1 MVPSSSKRIKVES
14 DHPLISTKKR
24 RVRRKP
30 LSDLPDD
37 VLERIFTLLPIRQAV
52 RAGVVSTRFKQVWLF
67 SRNLHFGRWFT
78 THKGILEAISIID
91 HVFRAHAGPQIQSFK
106 LYIDPTDIEPMVR
119 KWIEI
124 SISKGVEELE
134 LNFIAARI
142 DPFLLSR
149 DLIDVESLRV
159 LKLTFCEIDFPP
171 DLNSLHLLDTLILK
185 KVEITSEM
193 IETLIL
199 NCTLLETL
207 ELVHC
212 DAIHQLTLSA
222 QNHKRLKVFKL
233 GDCSDLSLVEIDAPS
248 LRSFHFYGQ
257 VPLFLFEDISQ
268 LKDAVINFIPPKGFM
283 RHSSIRNTLDD
294 LANISILTVNSIV
307 LEGIS
312 PNYEDLKHKTRGLP
326 FSYRNLKE
334 FQLIL
339 HGAVYCNT
347 YDIAAFLNNC
357 PFVEKVFIDLNE
369 CSFEGSIY
377 WELHQKQELESFRFL
392 CRLKFVKVKGF
403 RFQQHEHELVK
414 FFLQKAINLETL
426 ALVSARNQL
435 YPGFYSDDIEN
446 YQKFIMW
453 KTCPRARVTF
463 SNDCEDKTTRPT
475 HQKIWQT

>member
-1 MVPSSSKRIKVES
+1 M
-14 DHPLISTKKR
+14 
-24 RVRRKP
+24 
-30 LSDLPDD
+30 SDLPDD
-37 VLERIFTLLPIRQAV
+37 VLERIFTLLPVKQAV
-52 RAGVVSTRFKQVWLF
+52 RAGVVSTRFKRVWLF
-67 SRNLHFGRWFT
+67 SRKLHFGRWFT
-78 THKGILEAISIID
+78 TQKGILEAMSAID

-134 LNFIAARI
+134 LNFVAARI
-142 DPFLLSR
+142 ERFQLSR

-171 DLNSLHLLDTLILK
+171 DLTRLHLLDTLILK
-185 KVEITSEM
+185 KVEITSDM

-222 QNHKRLKVFKL
+222 RNHKRLKVFKL
-233 GDCSDLSLVEIDAPS
+233 GDCSDLSLVEIDAPG

-257 VPLFLFEDISQ
+257 APLFLFEDISQ
-268 LKDAVINFIPPKGFM
+268 LKDAAINFVPPKGFM
-283 RHSSIRNTLDD
+283 RHSSVRNILDD
-294 LANISILTVNSIV
+294 LANVSVLTVNSIV
-307 LEGIS
+307 LESLHNHNVWIQGIS
-312 PNYEDLKHKTRGLP
+312 PNYEDLKHNTRGLP

-334 FQLIL
+334 FQLIM
-339 HGAVYCNT
+339 HGGVYCNT
-347 YDIAAFLNNC
+347 YDIAAFLNSC
-357 PFVEKVFIDLNE
+357 PFVEQVFIDLNE

-403 RFQQHEHELVK
+403 RFHQHELELVK
-414 FFLQKAINLETL
+414 FFLQKGINLETL
-426 ALVSARNQL
+426 AL
-435 YPGFYSDDIEN
+435 
-446 YQKFIMW
+446 
-453 KTCPRARVTF
+453 
-463 SNDCEDKTTRPT
+463 
-475 HQKIWQT
+475 